1 VRWGVDGLATAW
13 SLSLMVV
20 LALTVPRSCT
30 RLEIGLLDLARSL
43 RDPVLAGAV
52 MYAAVIAVRPILAG
66 VPHVYRLAAL
76 VLVGAAVYLPLVSLL
91 NRAIWADL
99 RRLR

>member
-1 VRWGVDGLATAW
+1 MSTEQQALSGLKWTG
-13 SLSLMVV
+13 STRLIGQV
-20 LALTVPRSCT
+20 LSCT